1 MKLAIITDIHGCT
14 VALDAVLEDIS
25 AQGGVDGYVFLGD
38 YCAIGSDPVGVLER
52 ITKLP
57 DARFIRGNTDRYST
71 SLDRPSPHFGDVLK
85 NPTLASQFAEVS
97 TSFAWTQGMITA
109 AGWFDWLANLPL
121 EECLTL
127 PDGTKTLF
135 VHATPGNDD
144 GRGLAA
150 VDDDAWVR
158 EAFVESCPE
167 TLIFVGHVH
176 LPHERRVD
184 GKHLV
189 NPGSVGNPVG
199 EDVRAHYVILS
210 ADESGYE
217 VIRRNVEYDTEAAIA
232 QIHAIHHPTAPFL
245 VQFYRGE
252 HDLQF

>member
-1 MKLAIITDIHGCT
+1 MKLAIITDIHGCSI
-14 VALDAVLEDIS
+14 ALDAVLEDINT
-25 AQGGVDGYVFLGD
+25 QGGVDGYVFLGD

-57 DARFIRGNTDRYST
+57 NVRFIRGNTDRYST
-71 SLDRPSPHFGDVLK
+71 TTDRPSPTLDDVLK
-85 NPTLASQFAEVS
+85 NPTLASQFAEVAS
-97 TSFAWTQGMITA
+97 SFAWTQGMITA
-109 AGWFDWLANLPL
+109 AGWFDWLANLPI
-121 EECLTL
+121 EERLTL

-150 VDDDAWVR
+150 VDDDEWVR
-158 EAFVESCPE
+158 QAFVESCPE

-176 LPHERRVD
+176 LPHQRHID

-199 EDVRAHYVILS
+199 KDVRAHYVILS
-210 ADESGYE
+210 AEDSGYE
-217 VIRRNVEYDTEAAIA
+217 VIPRDVSYDTDAVIA
-232 QIHAIHHPTAPFL
+232 HIHAMHHPSPAF
-245 VQFYRGE
+245 VEHFYRGE
-252 HDLQF
+252 HEPEF